1 LDTIFTHFFSK
12 FLEISR
18 KKENDA
24 TSIFSLIP
32 LTITIRFQKRKVS
45 KKMNKYVR
53 KEVELAGRKLVL
65 ETGELAMQA
74 NMAVKVSYGD
84 SVVLSTAVSGGVNP
98 DLDYFPLQINYEE
111 KLYASGSIKSSRFVK
126 REGRPTDDSVVTR
139 RSIDHAVRPLFPSD
153 YKNEV
158 QVVNTI
164 LSYDR
169 ESSPVFLSMIG
180 TSAALTAS
188 DIPWAG
194 PMVSAV
200 VGYVEK
206 EYVLNP
212 SEEELDKS
220 ELDLVV
226 SFVGEDLK
234 YLAMEA
240 EAENLPEQ
248 VILGAVEFARTQLK
262 PILSFISDFAEE
274 INPGLIKAEYESQAL
289 PEELISDVKSVIG
302 SKVEN
307 LLYGGILDKSEFGKR
322 HDEMMAEVYEKFD
335 GVYKKK
341 NMASAF
347 EEIEKDIL
355 QEQEVKNERRPD
367 GRDIEEVRQIAIKI
381 GVLPRAHGSALFTRG
396 MTQAMTVATLGSPSL
411 EMLVHDMYGED
422 SKRYIHFYNFPPYSV
437 GETGRMG
444 YAGSREIGHGTLA
457 ERALKPVIP
466 SQEEFPY
473 TIVLMSETLSSSG
486 SSSMASTC
494 GSTLALMDAGVPIKD
509 MVAGIGV
516 GLMANDDFSEYKI
529 ITDLAYREDAF
540 GFLDFKMTGT
550 RTGVTAIQSDMKA
563 QGIPMALLPKIFEKS
578 KEGRLY
584 VLDEMAKT
592 IKKTKKG
599 ASEYA
604 PKSKSI
610 KIDPD
615 KIGMVIGGG
624 GKTINGLQDDMNVD
638 ISIDD
643 DGTVTVTGK
652 ELENVAGTIELI
664 EGIVKDVEIG
674 EVYEGVVKDIVDF
687 GAFVELLPG
696 KDGLL
701 HVSEIS
707 HEYVENVKDYLKVG
721 DVVKVKVI
729 DIKNGKISLS
739 KKILEEKPDV
749 RQSDNQNH
757 RRH

>member
-1 LDTIFTHFFSK
+1 
-12 FLEISR
+12 
-18 KKENDA
+18 
-24 TSIFSLIP
+24 
-32 LTITIRFQKRKVS
+32 
-45 KKMNKYVR
+45 MNKYVK
-53 KEVELAGRKLVL
+53 KEMELAGRKLVL

-74 NMAVKVSYGD
+74 NMAVKVSYGE

-98 DLDYFPLQINYEE
+98 DLDYFPLQVNYEE

-139 RSIDHAVRPLFPSD
+139 RSIDHAIRPLFPSD

-158 QVVNTI
+158 QVVNTV

-194 PMVSAV
+194 LMVSAV

-206 EYVLNP
+206 EYILNP
-212 SEEELDKS
+212 SEEVLEKS
-220 ELDLVV
+220 ELFLVV

-240 EAENLPEQ
+240 EAENLPEE
-248 VILGAVEFARTQLK
+248 VILGAVEFARNQLK
-262 PILSFISDFAEE
+262 PVVTFISDFAKEVS
-274 INPGLIKAEYESQAL
+274 PSLAKAEYESQAL
-289 PEELISDVKSVIG
+289 SEALINDVKGVIE
-302 SKVEN
+302 SKVED
-307 LLYGGILDKSEFGKR
+307 LLYGGLTEKSEFGKR

-335 GVYKKK
+335 GVYKRKD
-341 NMASAF
+341 MASAF

-367 GRDIEEVRQIAIKI
+367 GRNIDEVRPITTKI
-381 GVLPRAHGSALFTRG
+381 GVLPRTHGSSLFTRG
-396 MTQAMTVATLGSPSL
+396 MTQAITVATLGSPSL
-411 EMLVHDMYGED
+411 ELLVHDMYGED
-422 SKRYIHFYNFPPYSV
+422 AKRYVHFYNFPPYSV

-457 ERALKPVIP
+457 ERALRPVIP
-466 SQEEFPY
+466 SQEEFAY
-473 TIVLMSETLSSSG
+473 MIVLMSETLSSSG

-563 QGIPMALLPKIFEKS
+563 HGIPMSLLPKIFDQSRK
-578 KEGRLY
+578 GRLH

-592 IKKTKKG
+592 IKEPKKG
-599 ASEYA
+599 VSQHA

-610 KIDPD
+610 VIDPD

-624 GKTINGLQDDMNVD
+624 GKTIKGLQDEMSVD
-638 ISIDD
+638 INIDD
-643 DGTVTVTGK
+643 DGTVTVTGQD
-652 ELENVAGTIELI
+652 LENVEGTIERV

-674 EVYEGVVKDIVDF
+674 EVYEGVVRDIVDF

-707 HEYVENVKDYLKVG
+707 NEYVENVKDHLKVG
-721 DVVKVKVI
+721 DAVKVKVI
-729 DIKNGKISLS
+729 GIKNGKISLS

-749 RQSDNQNH
+749 RQTDRQNH
-757 RRH
+757 RRR

>member
-1 LDTIFTHFFSK
+1 
-12 FLEISR
+12 
-18 KKENDA
+18 
-24 TSIFSLIP
+24 
-32 LTITIRFQKRKVS
+32 
-45 KKMNKYVR
+45 MNKYIR
-53 KEVELAGRKLVL
+53 KEMELAGRKLVL

-84 SVVLSTAVSGGVNP
+84 SVVLSTAVSGSVNP
-98 DLDYFPLQINYEE
+98 DLDYFPLQVNYEE

-126 REGRPTDDSVVTR
+126 REGRPTDDSIVTR
-139 RSIDHAVRPLFPSD
+139 RSVDHAIRPLFPSD

-158 QVVNTI
+158 QVVNTV

-180 TSAALTAS
+180 TSSALTSS

-194 PMVSAV
+194 PTVSAV
-200 VGYVEK
+200 VGYVGK

-212 SEEELDKS
+212 SKEELGKS
-220 ELDLVV
+220 ELSLVV
-226 SFVGEDLK
+226 SFVGRDLK

-240 EAENLPEQ
+240 EAENLPEEA
-248 VILGAVEFARTQLK
+248 ILGAVEFARNQLK
-262 PILSFISDFAEE
+262 PVVVFISDFAEE
-274 INPGLIKAEYESQAL
+274 VNPGLVKAEYESQAL
-289 PEELISDVKSVIG
+289 PEELINDVKGVIE
-302 SKVEN
+302 SRVEE
-307 LLYGGILDKSEFGKR
+307 LLYGGTLGKSEFGKR
-322 HDEMMAEVYEKFD
+322 HDEMMAEVYEKFE
-335 GVYKKK
+335 GVYKRK
-341 NMASAF
+341 NMAAAF

-355 QEQEVKNERRPD
+355 QEQEIKNERRPD
-367 GRDIEEVRQIAIKI
+367 GRGIGEVRPITAKI
-381 GVLPRAHGSALFTRG
+381 GVLPRTHGSALFTRG
-396 MTQAMTVATLGSPSL
+396 MTQSMTVATLGSPGL
-411 EMLVHDMYGED
+411 EMLVHDMYGEG
-422 SKRYIHFYNFPPYSV
+422 SKRYVHFYNFPPYSV
-437 GETGRMG
+437 GETGRIG
-444 YAGSREIGHGTLA
+444 YPGAREIGHGTLA

-466 SQEEFPY
+466 SQEKFPY
-473 TIVLMSETLSSSG
+473 MIVLMSETLSSSG

-540 GFLDFKMTGT
+540 GFLDFKIAGT

-563 QGIPMALLPKIFEKS
+563 QGIPMALLPKIFEQS
-578 KEGRLY
+578 HEGRLH
-584 VLDEMAKT
+584 VLDEMSKT
-592 IKKTKKG
+592 IKEPKKG
-599 ASEYA
+599 VSQYA

-624 GKTINGLQDDMNVD
+624 GKTINGLQDDMNVA
-638 ISIDD
+638 ININD
-643 DGTVTVTGK
+643 DGTVTVTG
-652 ELENVAGTIELI
+652 EDLGNVEGTVERI

-674 EVYEGVVKDIVDF
+674 EVYEGAVKDIVDF

-707 HEYVENVKDYLKVG
+707 QEYVENVRDYLKVG

-729 DIKNGKISLS
+729 DVKNGKISLS
-739 KKILEEKPDV
+739 KKILEEKPSQLD
-749 RQSDNQNH
+749 RKG
-757 RRH
+757 R

>member
-1 LDTIFTHFFSK
+1 
-12 FLEISR
+12 
-18 KKENDA
+18 
-24 TSIFSLIP
+24 
-32 LTITIRFQKRKVS
+32 
-45 KKMNKYVR
+45 MNKYVK
-53 KEVELAGRKLVL
+53 KEMELAGRKLVL

-74 NMAVKVSYGD
+74 NMAVKVSYGE

-98 DLDYFPLQINYEE
+98 DLDYFPLQVNYEE

-139 RSIDHAVRPLFPSD
+139 RSIDHAIRPLFPSD

-158 QVVNTI
+158 QVVNTV

-180 TSAALTAS
+180 TSAALTSS

-194 PMVSAV
+194 LMVSAV

-206 EYVLNP
+206 EYILNP
-212 SEEELDKS
+212 SEEVLEKS
-220 ELDLVV
+220 ELFLVV

-240 EAENLPEQ
+240 EAENLPEE
-248 VILGAVEFARTQLK
+248 VILGAVEFARNQLK
-262 PILSFISDFAEE
+262 PVVTFISDFAKEVS
-274 INPGLIKAEYESQAL
+274 PSLAKAEYESQAL
-289 PEELISDVKSVIG
+289 SEALINDVKGVIE
-302 SKVEN
+302 SKVED
-307 LLYGGILDKSEFGKR
+307 LLYGGLTEKSEFGKR

-335 GVYKKK
+335 GVYKRKD
-341 NMASAF
+341 MASAF

-367 GRDIEEVRQIAIKI
+367 GRNIDEVRPITTKI
-381 GVLPRAHGSALFTRG
+381 GVLPRTHGSSLFTRG
-396 MTQAMTVATLGSPSL
+396 MTQAITVATLGSPSL
-411 EMLVHDMYGED
+411 ELLVHDMYGED
-422 SKRYIHFYNFPPYSV
+422 AKRYVHFYNFPPYSV

-444 YAGSREIGHGTLA
+444 YAGAREIGHGTLA
-457 ERALKPVIP
+457 ERALRPVIP
-466 SQEEFPY
+466 SQEEFAY
-473 TIVLMSETLSSSG
+473 MIVLMSETLSSSG

-563 QGIPMALLPKIFEKS
+563 HGIPMSLLPKIFDQSRK
-578 KEGRLY
+578 GRLH

-592 IKKTKKG
+592 IKEPKKG
-599 ASEYA
+599 VSQHA

-610 KIDPD
+610 VIDPD

-624 GKTINGLQDDMNVD
+624 GKTIKGLQDEMSVD
-638 ISIDD
+638 INIDD
-643 DGTVTVTGK
+643 DGTVTVTGQD
-652 ELENVAGTIELI
+652 LENVEGTIERV

-674 EVYEGVVKDIVDF
+674 EVYEGVVRDIVDF

-707 HEYVENVKDYLKVG
+707 NEYVENVKDHLKVG
-721 DVVKVKVI
+721 DAVKVKVI
-729 DIKNGKISLS
+729 GIKNGKISLS

-749 RQSDNQNH
+749 RQTARQNH
-757 RRH
+757 RRR

>member
-1 LDTIFTHFFSK
+1 
-12 FLEISR
+12 
-18 KKENDA
+18 
-24 TSIFSLIP
+24 
-32 LTITIRFQKRKVS
+32 
-45 KKMNKYVR
+45 MNKYVK
-53 KEVELAGRKLVL
+53 KEMELAGRKLVL

-74 NMAVKVSYGD
+74 NMAVKVSYGE

-98 DLDYFPLQINYEE
+98 DLDYFPLQVNYEE

-139 RSIDHAVRPLFPSD
+139 RSIDHAIRPLFPSD

-158 QVVNTI
+158 QVVNTV

-180 TSAALTAS
+180 TSAALTSS

-194 PMVSAV
+194 LMVSAV

-206 EYVLNP
+206 EYILNP
-212 SEEELDKS
+212 SEEVLEKS
-220 ELDLVV
+220 ELFLVV

-240 EAENLPEQ
+240 EAENLPEE
-248 VILGAVEFARTQLK
+248 VILGAVEFARNQLK
-262 PILSFISDFAEE
+262 PVVTFISDFAKEVS
-274 INPGLIKAEYESQAL
+274 PSLAKAEYESQAL
-289 PEELISDVKSVIG
+289 SEALINDVKGVIE
-302 SKVEN
+302 SKVED
-307 LLYGGILDKSEFGKR
+307 LLYGGLTEKSEFGKR

-335 GVYKKK
+335 GVYKRKD
-341 NMASAF
+341 MASAF

-367 GRDIEEVRQIAIKI
+367 GRNIDEVRPITTKI
-381 GVLPRAHGSALFTRG
+381 GVLPRTHGSSLFTRG
-396 MTQAMTVATLGSPSL
+396 MTQAITVATLGSPSL
-411 EMLVHDMYGED
+411 ELLVHDMYGED
-422 SKRYIHFYNFPPYSV
+422 AKRYVHFYNFPPYSV

-444 YAGSREIGHGTLA
+444 YAGAREIGHGTLA
-457 ERALKPVIP
+457 ERALRPVIP
-466 SQEEFPY
+466 SQEEFAY
-473 TIVLMSETLSSSG
+473 MIVLMSETLSSSG

-563 QGIPMALLPKIFEKS
+563 HGIPMSLLPKIFDQSRK
-578 KEGRLY
+578 GRLH

-592 IKKTKKG
+592 IKEPKKG
-599 ASEYA
+599 VSQHA

-610 KIDPD
+610 VIDPD

-624 GKTINGLQDDMNVD
+624 GKTIKGLQDEMSVD
-638 ISIDD
+638 INIDD
-643 DGTVTVTGK
+643 DGTVTVTGQD
-652 ELENVAGTIELI
+652 LENVEGTIERV

-674 EVYEGVVKDIVDF
+674 EVYEGVVRDIVDF

-707 HEYVENVKDYLKVG
+707 NEYVENVKDHLKVG
-721 DVVKVKVI
+721 DAVKVKVI
-729 DIKNGKISLS
+729 GIKNGKISLS

-749 RQSDNQNH
+749 RQTDRQNH
-757 RRH
+757 RRR